1 MWIFKSLS
9 SREFRFGR
17 CLCLCFYCA
26 MRTEKWLAGLFT
38 TSALVFLPPF
48 PLAAAA
54 LHVAVLP
61 KCKRDRPTRRSSTA
75 SPSPHSVSWA
85 WMRHLFIVF
94 LISWQT
100 AWIYSLLRLGT
111 WMTVHSHNKR
121 KSGEG
126 GFGFIFSIRCCCGLS
141 RRRSHGMTRT
151 SGRPTSRQIRGRG
164 HHLSRPEPRHPSK
177 SLIYYQNMSY

>member
-26 MRTEKWLAGLFT
+26 MRTEKWVAGLCT

-75 SPSPHSVSWA
+75 SPTPHSVSWA

-126 GFGFIFSIRCCCGLS
+126 GLRLHLQYPLLLRTVRWGEAMEWHEPRGGRPADKYAAVVIISPVQSPVI
-141 RRRSHGMTRT
+141 RRRV
-151 SGRPTSRQIRGRG
+151 
-164 HHLSRPEPRHPSK
+164 
-177 SLIYYQNMSY
+177 